1 MTKLLVTRQEAA
13 DSLAICLRTFEK
25 HVQKRVRTVRIGKKV
40 LVLAEDVERL
50 VQERAR

>member
-13 DSLAICLRTFEK
+13 ASLAISLRTFESK
-25 HVQKRVRTVRIGKKV
+25 VQPHVRTVRIGRAV
-40 LVLAEDVERL
+40 RVLAEDVERL